1 MGSIVMEAIVNK
13 KPLKT
18 TGAKLLVKKYRETF
32 RIPENINYYSKE
44 DYQRAEKKYLRF
56 CLTTGM
62 CEVRREICTANWLD
76 KRISP
81 SGSDGMYYRC
91 S

>member
-62 CEVRREICTANWLD
+62 CEVRREIIN
-76 KRISP
+76 I
-81 SGSDGMYYRC
+81 DGE
-91 S
+91 

>member
-1 MGSIVMEAIVNK
+1 MEQTSAVEVTVNK
-13 KPLKT
+13 KPLQT
-18 TGAKLLVKKYRETF
+18 TGAKLLIKKFKNNF

-62 CEVRREICTANWLD
+62 CEDRRGIINIHRD
-76 KRISP
+76 KSRI
-81 SGSDGMYYRC
+81 
-91 S
+91 

>member
-1 MGSIVMEAIVNK
+1 MEVIVTK
-13 KPLKT
+13 KPLQT
-18 TGAKLLVKKYRETF
+18 TGKKRLVNKFKNNF

-62 CEVRREICTANWLD
+62 CEDRRGIINIDGD
-76 KRISP
+76 KSRI
-81 SGSDGMYYRC
+81 
-91 S
+91 

>member
-1 MGSIVMEAIVNK
+1 MEVTVNK
-13 KPLKT
+13 KLLQT
-18 TGAKLLVKKYRETF
+18 TGAKLLVKKFKNNF

-62 CEVRREICTANWLD
+62 CEVRREIINIDGD
-76 KRISP
+76 KSRIK
-81 SGSDGMYYRC
+81 
-91 S
+91 

>member
-1 MGSIVMEAIVNK
+1 MEVAVNK
-13 KPLKT
+13 NPLQS

-62 CEVRREICTANWLD
+62 CEDRRGITNINGD
-76 KRISP
+76 KSRI
-81 SGSDGMYYRC
+81 Y
-91 S
+91 

>member
-1 MGSIVMEAIVNK
+1 VEVTVNK
-13 KPLKT
+13 KPLQT

-44 DYQRAEKKYLRF
+44 DFQRAEKKYLKF

-62 CEVRREICTANWLD
+62 CEDRRGIINIHRD
-76 KRISP
+76 KSRI
-81 SGSDGMYYRC
+81 
-91 S
+91 

>member
-1 MGSIVMEAIVNK
+1 MNK
-13 KPLKT
+13 KPSQT
-18 TGAKLLVKKYRETF
+18 IGTKLLVKKFRNNF

-62 CEVRREICTANWLD
+62 CEDRRRIINIDGD
-76 KRISP
+76 KSRI
-81 SGSDGMYYRC
+81 
-91 S
+91 